1 MCPALGVSCD
11 SKRDVI
17 LQSQVEIPPSDTAWY
32 SGLMQ
37 VQTGTQDI
45 IQRAFLDLMV
55 GSGLAVIPF
64 ACKNLFHTAVRSRWW
79 GRCKVRKY
87 SVKPVAR
94 FKLTPDYSVYTEDKS
109 LIQAIAKPLVH
120 NTSGVLVFAT
130 KPGSGK
136 TTAAREVVRRLQE
149 SKQISG
155 AVYVDC
161 EDVTQLMA
169 ESDLQSNPYLALRL
183 KLLQAFGIPRDTT
196 LEHNFSAFFLNPP
209 RPWRPWWLP
218 QFPWS
223 ESGSTR
229 SLLVLDQF
237 ELFTAMCTDDQLRN
251 MVKGMALDAA
261 QSDAHQILINVG
273 DSSLAGR
280 MYEWN
285 ANQKITPLLDTVYL
299 PTKEFVQSVAQSY
312 RTHDRRLSD
321 MSDKDFETWFGKCTT
336 PGDVVRKRDQYVVAH
351 VDDIHL

>member
-1 MCPALGVSCD
+1 
-11 SKRDVI
+11 
-17 LQSQVEIPPSDTAWY
+17 
-32 SGLMQ
+32 MQ

-196 LEHNFSAFFLNPP
+196 LEHNFSAFFLGSA
-209 RPWRPWWLP
+209 RP
-218 QFPWS
+218 
-223 ESGSTR
+223 
-229 SLLVLDQF
+229 LLVLDQF

-285 ANQKITPLLDTVYL
+285 ANQKITPLLDTEDMYL